1 MLIIH
6 ILMVRW
12 LEHTMERSRT
22 VFIANINSFLNAVS
36 SWVSLI
42 GWKWLGHDM
51 RWTSQSTLF
60 WAVESSQVKK
70 KTTWMQHKRARIAFM
85 HGTFSIHLVIGVFSS
100 VCIATQRQAVSIFFF
115 FYSNV
120 GACASAECTT
130 CNMSREE
137 MLISS
142 VSIFTIGSRSHSSP
156 FCSFSKNDTL
166 LLGGQ
171 RLPSSTCAVCPTVSA
186 HELAHNHS

>member
-1 MLIIH
+1 
-6 ILMVRW
+6 
-12 LEHTMERSRT
+12 
-22 VFIANINSFLNAVS
+22 
-36 SWVSLI
+36 
-42 GWKWLGHDM
+42 
-51 RWTSQSTLF
+51 
-60 WAVESSQVKK
+60 
-70 KTTWMQHKRARIAFM
+70 MQHKRARIAFI

-115 FYSNV
+115 LYSNV

-130 CNMSREE
+130 CNMSRAAGDIQVEE

-186 HELAHNHS
+186 HELAHHHS